1 MNYNIIDKQNKI
13 IIKNTLDFDPKHIFE
28 CGQCFRWYL
37 EEDNSYTTIAY
48 GKVINVKKDVNDII
62 FSNTN
67 MNDFENIWFKYFDLG
82 RDYGEIKRE
91 LSKDP
96 ILKEA
101 INFGKG
107 MRLLNQEPFET
118 TLSFIISA
126 NNQIPRIKK
135 AVELIS
141 NDLGDYAGTWN
152 GIDYFSFPEP
162 EKLANLDVEYIKEK
176 YRVGFRAERIKEVS
190 RLIANKEFDLNCIY
204 DLSREEGK
212 NLLTTLPGV
221 GPKVSDC
228 ILLFAFDKSEAFPVD
243 VWVKRVM
250 EYFYLKEE
258 TNVKHIGMHGTRIFG
273 KLAGY
278 AQQYLFYYARE
289 LNLGKANSQITI
301 HDAQ

>member
-1 MNYNIIDKQNKI
+1 MDYIIKEQDNKI
-13 IIKNTLDFDPKHIFE
+13 IIKDIVDFDPKHIFE
-28 CGQCFRWYL
+28 CGQCFRWYV
-37 EEDNSYTTIAY
+37 EEDGSYTTIAY
-48 GKVINVKKDVNDII
+48 GKVLNVKKVDNDII
-62 FSNTN
+62 LSNTN
-67 MNDFENIWFKYFDLG
+67 LEDFNNIWYNYFDLG
-82 RDYGEIKRE
+82 KDYFEIKKE

-101 INFGKG
+101 INFGQG
-107 MRLLNQEPFET
+107 LRILNQDPYEI
-118 TLSFIISA
+118 LISFIISA

-135 AVELIS
+135 SVDLIAR
-141 NDLGDYAGTWN
+141 DLGDVAGNWN
-152 GIDYFSFPEP
+152 GVDYYSFPSP
-162 EKLANLDVEYIKEK
+162 DKLAGLDKEYIQDK
-176 YRVGFRAERIKEVS
+176 YRVGFRADRIREVS
-190 RLIANKEFDLNCIY
+190 RRIYDKEFDLDCIY

-228 ILLFAFDKSEAFPVD
+228 ILLFAFDKEEAFPVD

-258 TNVKHIGMHGTRIFG
+258 TNVKHIGMHGARIFG

-289 LNLGKANSQITI
+289 QGIGK
-301 HDAQ
+301 

>member
-1 MNYNIIDKQNKI
+1 MNYDLIERENAVL
-13 IIKNTLDFDPKHIFE
+13 IKNMLDFDPKHIFE
-28 CGQCFRWYL
+28 CGQCFRWHL
-37 EEDNSYTTIAY
+37 EEDNSYTAIAY
-48 GKVINVKKDVNDII
+48 GKVINVKKDGCDII
-62 FSNTN
+62 FSNTD
-67 MNDFENIWFKYFDLG
+67 MKDFRNIWYRYFDLD

-101 INFGKG
+101 ISFGQG
-107 MRLLNQEPFET
+107 MRILNQEPFET
-118 TLSFIISA
+118 TISFIISA

-152 GIDYFSFPEP
+152 GKDYFGFPSP
-162 EKLANLDVEYIKEK
+162 DKLANLNENYIKDK

-190 RLIANKEFDLNCIY
+190 RLVANKEFDLNCIY
-204 DLSREEGK
+204 NLSREEGK

-228 ILLFAFDKSEAFPVD
+228 ILLFAFDKSDAFPVD

-258 TNVKHIGMHGTRIFG
+258 TNVKHIGMHGARIFG
-273 KLAGY
+273 KLAGF

-289 LNLGKANSQITI
+289 LNLGKEKKEIR
-301 HDAQ
+301 DKR